1 MKGVRRATRV
11 VGTTVVGAVLLVA
24 GLVMLVTP
32 GPGLVAIAGGLAVL
46 AREFTWARRLLER
59 IRIRLTT
66 PRHRKGGV
74 HDPTVTDLDPARPS
88 PMTASVQPHGQR
100 FVA

>member
-11 VGTTVVGAVLLVA
+11 VGTTIVGSVLLVA

-59 IRIRLTT
+59 VRIRLTR
-66 PRHRKGGV
+66 PRFRRHEHAARVEAPVGS
-74 HDPTVTDLDPARPS
+74 PRPEDLPLAPY
-88 PMTASVQPHGQR
+88 GQR
-100 FVA
+100 HVA